1 MRFTT
6 RHQQGIATVP
16 LIIIGVV
23 ILGAVLAVLLVGG
36 DDQPSPESTSDT
48 STDQAQTTEPT
59 EDETTP
65 VDDSDEAPATSNPT
79 TPSGNND
86 TPTQPAP
93 KTVTVT
99 YTSSFS
105 PSTVTIN
112 AGDTVKFVND
122 SNRDIQPSS
131 DNHPSHTIYP
141 EFEAPDIPP
150 GSSWSFTFTKLGTW
164 GYHDHNLASKT
175 GTVVVQ

>member
-1 MRFTT
+1 M
-6 RHQQGIATVP
+6 P

-23 ILGAVLAVLLVGG
+23 IVGAILAVLLVSS
-36 DDQPSPESTSDT
+36 DEQPAPESTNNT
-48 STDQAQTTEPT
+48 STDQTQTTEPT

-65 VDDSDEAPATSNPT
+65 PDNSDDAPATSNPA
-79 TPSGNND
+79 TPSSNNNQ
-86 TPTQPAP
+86 PTQPAA

-105 PSTVTIN
+105 PATVTIN
-112 AGDTVKFVND
+112 AGDTVKFVNN
-122 SNRDIQPSS
+122 SSRDIQPSS

-150 GSSWSFTFTKLGTW
+150 GGSWSFTFTKLGTW
-164 GYHDHNLASKT
+164 GYHDHNFSSKT
-175 GTVVVQ
+175 GTVVVR